1 MTLPSG
7 FVPPCLPTETPRP
20 PSGELWVHEIKHD
33 GFRVI
38 ARKGGAH
45 VRLYSRPG
53 NDLTDRFPLIVEAL
67 GGLRSHSVIL
77 DGEAVACDDNG
88 FPSFDRLRRRQH
100 DASVFLYAFDLIE
113 SNGDDLR
120 RDPLEVRKATLA
132 SVLAR
137 ASHGLRLNEH
147 IEADGPTVFAHACRM
162 GLEGIVSKRK
172 NSAYASR
179 DWLKSKN
186 PDCAAVRREAEEDW
200 SNAGG

>member
-88 FPSFDRLRRRQH
+88 FPSFDRLRRRRLPPVS
-100 DASVFLYAFDLIE
+100 DTT
-113 SNGDDLR
+113 
-120 RDPLEVRKATLA
+120 VRIGFILPSPRLTCLA
-132 SVLAR
+132 PAR
-137 ASHGLRLNEH
+137 QL
-147 IEADGPTVFAHACRM
+147 
-162 GLEGIVSKRK
+162 
-172 NSAYASR
+172 SR
-179 DWLKSKN
+179 
-186 PDCAAVRREAEEDW
+186 
-200 SNAGG
+200 G